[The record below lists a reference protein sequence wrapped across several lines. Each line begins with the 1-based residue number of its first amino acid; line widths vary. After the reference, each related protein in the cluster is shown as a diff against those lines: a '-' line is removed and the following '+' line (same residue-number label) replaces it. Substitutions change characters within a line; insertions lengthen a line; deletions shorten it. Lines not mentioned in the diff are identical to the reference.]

1 MQWIILTDSRYQP
14 VLLAAILATE
24 LNGSVTEVVHNE
36 FSKEGLVVLQV
47 ILLCEKLEDEL
58 FLDMVASQRIVKC
71 KMFNTKFHIKM
82 FSHFNEVPSTEAKNY
97 I

>member
-1 MQWIILTDSRYQP
+1 MRWIILTDSRYQP

-47 ILLCEKLEDEL
+47 ILLCEELEDGL
-58 FLDMVASQRIVKC
+58 FLDMVASQRIVKR
-71 KMFNTKFHIKM
+71 KMLT
-82 FSHFNEVPSTEAKNY
+82 PNY
-97 I
+97 